1 MFAAAA
7 AVAGLCGAF
16 TACGAARPSGADA
29 GGGLDVRAENAK
41 LPGDCGLAR
50 LGTAHQV
57 EGWFDRT
64 SVAPG
69 EPVRLF
75 SSTTAQTLT
84 VSVFRVGWYDGHG
97 CRLVEHR
104 GPLPGVRQPVPG
116 PAPGTNTIAT
126 SWRQTTT
133 FATSSW
139 PAGDYLIRL
148 DDADGWQA
156 YVPLTVRGPAQPGR
170 IVILNAVTTWQA
182 YNAWGGYS
190 LYHGPSGRFT
200 DRAKVVSFDRP
211 YDFGDGA
218 ADFTGNEQP
227 LVMLAERLGL
237 PVRYATDI
245 DLHADPHLLDGAR
258 AVISLGH
265 DEYYSRE
272 MRAALTAARDRGVN
286 IAFLGANAVYRR
298 IRLSASPTGPNR
310 TQAGYKIAAEDPLY
324 GVDNS
329 RITANWPSPPNAD
342 PESSLTGGM
351 YQCNPA
357 HADMTVWNPRHWLLA
372 GTGTAT
378 GDRIP
383 GVIGPEYDR
392 VDASVPTPGQIEVLG
407 HSPVTCRDDPDF
419 ADVTYYT
426 APSGAGVFDAG
437 TSAWVCALNDVCGPG
452 VHGPAPRAFT
462 TQVTANLLRA
472 FAAGT
477 AGRAHPAARAVP
489 TDYREKADGVE
500 R

>member
-1 MFAAAA
+1 M
-7 AVAGLCGAF
+7 
-16 TACGAARPSGADA
+16 
-29 GGGLDVRAENAK
+29 RAENAK

-156 YVPLTVRGPAQPGR
+156 Y
-170 IVILNAVTTWQA
+170 
-182 YNAWGGYS
+182 NAWGGYS
-190 LYHGPSGRFT
+190 LYHGPSGQFT
-200 DRAKVVSFDRP
+200 DRARVVSFDRP

-237 PVRYATDI
+237 PVRYATD
-245 DLHADPHLLDGAR
+245 
-258 AVISLGH
+258 
-265 DEYYSRE
+265 
-272 MRAALTAARDRGVN
+272 

-357 HADMTVWNPRHWLLA
+357 HADMTVWNPWHWLLA

-383 GVIGPEYDR
+383 GMIGPEYDR

>member
-1 MFAAAA
+1 MRAVVDCRPGRRRPRLGVAMFAAAA

-182 YNAWGGYS
+182 YNAWGR
-190 LYHGPSGRFT
+190 L
-200 DRAKVVSFDRP
+200 
-211 YDFGDGA
+211 
-218 ADFTGNEQP
+218 QP
-227 LVMLAERLGL
+227 LPWTVRAVHRPCQGGLLRPALRLRGRRRGL
-237 PVRYATDI
+237 HRQRAAAGDARRAAGPARPVR
-245 DLHADPHLLDGAR
+245 DGHRPAR
-258 AVISLGH
+258 
-265 DEYYSRE
+265 R
-272 MRAALTAARDRGVN
+272 
-286 IAFLGANAVYRR
+286 
-298 IRLSASPTGPNR
+298 
-310 TQAGYKIAAEDPLY
+310 
-324 GVDNS
+324 
-329 RITANWPSPPNAD
+329 
-342 PESSLTGGM
+342 
-351 YQCNPA
+351 
-357 HADMTVWNPRHWLLA
+357 
-372 GTGTAT
+372 
-378 GDRIP
+378 
-383 GVIGPEYDR
+383 
-392 VDASVPTPGQIEVLG
+392 
-407 HSPVTCRDDPDF
+407 
-419 ADVTYYT
+419 
-426 APSGAGVFDAG
+426 
-437 TSAWVCALNDVCGPG
+437 
-452 VHGPAPRAFT
+452 PAP
-462 TQVTANLLRA
+462 
-472 FAAGT
+472 
-477 AGRAHPAARAVP
+477 ARRGP
-489 TDYREKADGVE
+489 RGDLPGS
-500 R
+500 